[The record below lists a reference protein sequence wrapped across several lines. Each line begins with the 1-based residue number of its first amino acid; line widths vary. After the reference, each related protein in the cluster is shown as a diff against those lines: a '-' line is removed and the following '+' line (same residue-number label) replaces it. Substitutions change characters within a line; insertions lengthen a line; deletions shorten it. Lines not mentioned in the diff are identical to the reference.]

1 MKKKFEVINFIDQ
14 CRWDAS
20 CANNYGLI
28 NYAHNDISDDLK
40 LLTHWI
46 SYITD
51 RQMPFEQ
58 IWEVGGFVFSD
69 MLKHYKDFGE
79 GMNVLFIGSPL
90 SFFEEKPDGNYTFKS
105 KLLAPK
111 DNRMLSK
118 NNRPGGEPVSFV
130 SRFYP
135 SDYVSMVYTLH
146 TLEAFNR
153 DFIDYA
159 VAIINCLTSA
169 TYSCK
174 DLVRGLAYGLYIL
187 TYDNIGQ
194 PSKEHLDDPVWM
206 ENAEKR
212 TESILSLLSDNKAFR
227 SRVQRFYERNGQYGI
242 KRVWCCLRDYIKSP
256 EFGKEYFKHGLLCRG
271 VDPALVEV
279 LFSDEAKRHFELP
292 GDVWNNNSTFRK
304 CLLSDV
310 NLSLKEKGMPF
321 NKLLRI
327 LYEREGISIGYPEQ
341 FDATFDFVPR
351 MCEKNLCNICPFK
364 AVSGHNEIAKIC
376 ANNEDKYCTVAMISG
391 GYICKCK
398 PDQCSLKG
406 ILSL

>member
-1 MKKKFEVINFIDQ
+1 MRKKFEVINFIDQ

-28 NYAHNDISDDLK
+28 NYAHSEMSDDLK

-69 MLKHYKDFGE
+69 MLKHYKDFEE
-79 GMNVLFIGSPL
+79 GMNVLSIGSSL
-90 SFFEEKPDGNYTFKS
+90 SFFEKKPDGNYTYKS
-105 KLLAPK
+105 KLPAPK

-118 NNRPGGEPVSFV
+118 NNRPGGESVSFV

-135 SDYVSMVYTLH
+135 SDYVSMVYTFH
-146 TLEAFNR
+146 TLETFNR

-159 VAIINCLTSA
+159 VAIINCLTS
-169 TYSCK
+169 TPCSCK
-174 DLVRGLAYGLYIL
+174 DLVRGLAYGLFIL

-194 PSKEHLDDPVWM
+194 PSKEHLDDPVWFN
-206 ENAEKR
+206 NAERR
-212 TESILSLLSDNKAFR
+212 TENIHKLLSDNKSFCNC
-227 SRVQRFYERNGQYGI
+227 VQKFYERNGQYGI

-256 EFGKEYFKHGLLCRG
+256 EFGENYFRQGLLCRG
-271 VDPALVEV
+271 IDSALVED

-304 CLLSDV
+304 CLLDDV
-310 NLSLKEKGMPF
+310 KLSLKETSMPF

-327 LYEREGISIGYPEQ
+327 LYEWEDISVGYPEQ

-364 AVSGHNEIAKIC
+364 AVSKQNEIAKIC
-376 ANNEDKYCTVAMISG
+376 SDNKDKYCTVAMISG

-398 PDQCSLKG
+398 QDQCSLKG